1 MLLIKKM
8 INLCSFFKW
17 AIPASFHLFTVFY
30 SVKYNNF
37 YRKLMWKNVH
47 LVWCAGNQTHGLL
60 IWVPSHDD
68 YTRVPTLYYILFEFS
83 NMKATSNK
91 ACKHSIRFNSGRI
104 EKYVGIRSYKM
115 IKASFAS
122 YVHIGRV
129 DRLYTLTVN

>member
-68 YTRVPTLYYILFEFS
+68 YTRVPTLYYILIVIWRLQV
-83 NMKATSNK
+83 TRLV
-91 ACKHSIRFNSGRI
+91 SIPS
-104 EKYVGIRSYKM
+104 
-115 IKASFAS
+115 
-122 YVHIGRV
+122 
-129 DRLYTLTVN
+129 DLTVVGLKNTFGLEVTKWSKLVLRVTYILEEWIDSTL